1 MPRCAF
7 LTTEGLDLDYVY
19 DDLAVAPLAARGW
32 AVEFVPWR
40 AAVDWSAFDVVV
52 IRSPW
57 DYMHAPDAF
66 LAVLAEIDAAT
77 RLENPLGVCRWNADK
92 RYLRDLAA
100 AGVPVVP
107 TAWEDG
113 LSEARLAG
121 LLAGWGARGGVV
133 KPTVGGGARDTFWL
147 RPGDRLGPALAA
159 FADGRAAMAQPFVP
173 SVVDEGEFSVFAFG
187 GALSHTILKTPK
199 GGDFRVQE
207 EFGSRLVPVEPEPA
221 LRAITDA
228 ALAAVPS
235 PEPLLYAR
243 VDAVRM
249 PDGGFAIIE
258 LELIEPSLY
267 FPFAPGAAER
277 FADAVAALG

>member
-32 AVEFVPWR
+32 TVEFVPWR
-40 AAVDWSAFDVVV
+40 SAPDWSAFDVVV

-57 DYMHAPDAF
+57 DYMRAPEDF
-66 LAVLAEIDAAT
+66 LAVLDQIEASPA
-77 RLENPLGVCRWNADK
+77 RLENPLAVVRWNAHK
-92 RYLRDLAA
+92 GYLRDLEA
-100 AGVPVVP
+100 AGVPIVP

-113 LSEARLAG
+113 LTADRLAA
-121 LLAGWGARGGVV
+121 LVAEWGPDGGVV
-133 KPTVGGGARDTFWL
+133 KPTVGAGARDTFRL
-147 RPGDRLGPALAA
+147 RPGDDLAPVLAA
-159 FADGRAAMAQPFVP
+159 FDGREAMAQPFVR
-173 SVVDEGEFSVFAFG
+173 SVVDEGEFSLFTFG
-187 GALSHTILKTPK
+187 GAASHTILKTPTP
-199 GGDFRVQE
+199 GDFRVQE
-207 EFGSRLVPVEPEPA
+207 EFGSRLVLVEPEPA
-221 LRAITDA
+221 LRALAAA

-267 FPFAPGAAER
+267 FPFAPGSAAR
-277 FADAVAALG
+277 FADALAALG